1 VDSAGNAYVTGFT
14 QSSDFP
20 TANPLQ
26 PANGGFGDA
35 FVTKLVTPL
44 VTVTVDPTTV
54 TPDQIFN
61 LSTAWQRGVG
71 ISYLRLK
78 LDGYDIGYWVESF
91 PFYSP
96 IFYGVSFLVGDHTW
110 TLEAYDSTDVLL
122 ASASATVTINP

>member
-1 VDSAGNAYVTGFT
+1 MPGIVKVS
-14 QSSDFP
+14 
-20 TANPLQ
+20 
-26 PANGGFGDA
+26 
-35 FVTKLVTPL
+35 
-44 VTVTVDPTTV
+44 VDPTTV

-110 TLEAYDSTDVLL
+110 TLEAYDRAHIFIVGWSEKK
-122 ASASATVTINP
+122 